1 MNWLRLWSEARNDR
15 KLATLTDA
23 EFRVW
28 FNLLCMAGE
37 SRQRGTVLYDDL
49 GLLALEVSG
58 GDADLLSATLA
69 KCARLRIVTDD
80 GAAVVFVNWGKR
92 QYDKPSDSPE
102 ATRERKQRQRDRARQ
117 GVNPDGVTPMS
128 RPVTPHIQNR
138 AETEQTNEP
147 QAAPVT
153 ALPTNGTAQA
163 IVAAYC
169 DAAGIQRPAVYKKA
183 VGQAALLAKAGVTA
197 EDIPDLYRY
206 VSGWADGADLGT
218 LLSQVD
224 KWRASKTRPAP
235 GSRELTDDEIARLPV
250 NHHLRIQRQGLRVV

>member
-1 MNWLRLWSEARNDR
+1 M
-15 KLATLTDA
+15 
-23 EFRVW
+23 
-28 FNLLCMAGE
+28 
-37 SRQRGTVLYDDL
+37 
-49 GLLALEVSG
+49 
-58 GDADLLSATLA
+58 
-69 KCARLRIVTDD
+69 
-80 GAAVVFVNWGKR
+80 
-92 QYDKPSDSPE
+92 
-102 ATRERKQRQRDRARQ
+102 RD
-117 GVNPDGVTPMS
+117 
-128 RPVTPHIQNR
+128 
-138 AETEQTNEP
+138 EP

-169 DAAGIQRPAVYKKA
+169 EAAGIQRPAVYKKA

-218 LLSQVD
+218 LLGQVD